1 MKFWPSLI
9 FFFFECTYICF
20 TQKFSLW
27 STDCSF
33 FLWMYLVLITSSG
46 LFFWQFYTLF
56 APVESTVFKLKLFPS
71 VRGKP
76 SRVIAS
82 TEVSHQTWSSENVLW
97 NIKRKITVLKNNTC
111 TWLKFELPLLIWKKK
126 FYHTNIMLIKSNVH
140 VVTYKKLKIL
150 CYIK

>member
-1 MKFWPSLI
+1 M
-9 FFFFECTYICF
+9 YIYLF
-20 TQKFSLW
+20 YPKIQHIIQQLSLW

-33 FLWMYLVLITSSG
+33 FLWMYLILITSSG
-46 LFFWQFYTLF
+46 LFFRQFYTLF

-82 TEVSHQTWSSENVLW
+82 TEVCHQTWSSENVLW

-111 TWLKFELPLLIWKKK
+111 TWFKFELPLLIWKKK
-126 FYHTNIMLIKSNVH
+126 SYQHNA
-140 VVTYKKLKIL
+140 YKK
-150 CYIK
+150 

>member
-1 MKFWPSLI
+1 M
-9 FFFFECTYICF
+9 YIYLF
-20 TQKFSLW
+20 YPKIQHIIQHLRLW

-82 TEVSHQTWSSENVLW
+82 TEVCHQTWSSENVLW

-150 CYIK
+150 CYVKYR